1 MSLRSGPF
9 KRVLIANR
17 GEIAVRISRT
27 LRELGIESVAIYSDA
42 DRHSMHRTMCDYA
55 VHLPGTASSD
65 TYLAIPKIIDAV
77 KLSGADAVHPGYG
90 FLSENADFAAAVK
103 ASGATFIGP
112 TPEAMHLMGDKIAA
126 KNFMIAHGIPVVPGV
141 TSGLKNLQELTDAI
155 GKIGFPV
162 IIKAAAGGG
171 GRGMRVV
178 RSHPELADAFAACQ
192 REALAYFG
200 NPEVFCE
207 RYIENPK
214 HIEIQVLADQF
225 GNGVHFFERDCSIQ
239 RRHQKLFEEAPSPFL
254 NSEQRQRLG
263 QLAIKAAVASQYTG
277 VGTVEFICENPD
289 EIFFME
295 MNTRIQVEHPVTE
308 MICQVDLIREQILVA
323 MGEKIGFEQEDIVIH
338 GWSMEARINAE
349 DATKDFMPCPGTV
362 SHIRFPMGPFVRV
375 DSYLYPGYEIPSA
388 YDSMV
393 AKVIVWGRNRHEA
406 LERMSRAL
414 AELDVHGVPTTT
426 AFHEALIRHEEFRS
440 GNFTTN
446 FISKNHSYFEQ
457 TLAHSD
463 ALPLEYPAIVA
474 STLTQVRADAVR
486 GGDDRIAWM
495 ARSRLEAVK
504 KSPV

>member
-1 MSLRSGPF
+1 MAVKSRPF

-17 GEIAVRISRT
+17 GEIAVRIART
-27 LRELGIESVAIYSDA
+27 LRELGIESVALYSEA

-55 VHLPGTASSD
+55 VHLPGSASAD
-65 TYLAIPKIIDAV
+65 TYLAIPKIIEAV

-90 FLSENADFAAAVK
+90 FLSENADFSAAVAAA
-103 ASGATFIGP
+103 GATFIGP

-141 TSGLKNLQELTDAI
+141 TSGLKNVQELNEAI
-155 GKIGFPV
+155 DKIGFPV

-178 RSHPELADAFAACQ
+178 RQREELAEAFAACQ

-207 RYIENPK
+207 RYMENPR

-254 NSEQRQRLG
+254 NDEQRERLG
-263 QLAIKAAVASQYTG
+263 QLAIRAAVASNYTG
-277 VGTVEFICENPD
+277 VGTVEFICDNPE

-323 MGEKIGFEQEDIVIH
+323 MGEKISFQQSDIAIH
-338 GWSMEARINAE
+338 GWAMEARINAE
-349 DATKDFMPCPGTV
+349 DATKNFMPSPGTV
-362 SHIRFPMGPFVRV
+362 SHIRFPLGPFVRI
-375 DSYLYPGYEIPSA
+375 DSHLYPGYEIPSA

-406 LERMSRAL
+406 LERMARAL

-426 AFHEALIRHEEFRS
+426 AFHEALLAHEDFRS
-440 GNFTTN
+440 GNFTTH
-446 FISKNHSYFEQ
+446 FIAKNQKYFDA
-457 TLAHSD
+457 TLGHSD
-463 ALPLEYPAIVA
+463 ALPKEYPAAVA
-474 STLTQVRADAVR
+474 ASLAQVATDLGAKV
-486 GGDDRIAWM
+486 DDRRAWM
-495 ARSRLEAVK
+495 ARGRAEAVH
-504 KSPV
+504 KS